1 MSPESFSDNYDQR
14 QPEVADNPEAVQPA
28 EQLTLQ
34 HLLAVITDKS
44 KDGIGQS
51 GERVAYLHA
60 PGEKAGAATV
70 WQIPIGTYRDHPECI
85 GRINRL
91 QNVDN
96 DGGQIG
102 TDYYIL
108 KKPKGLDIE
117 KFIKP
122 YNAPKDFRKI
132 KMSPQDKA
140 RFATEGL
147 RMIAASLQSEI
158 TKGAVSEQETRSLL
172 TLLDPLVPFKPTP
185 GSYYS
190 WTRSG
195 FSAQ

>member
-1 MSPESFSDNYDQR
+1 MSRDEFFNNSQQRHPEFAHN
-14 QPEVADNPEAVQPA
+14 PEVVQPA

-44 KDGIGQS
+44 KDGIGQG
-51 GERVAYLHA
+51 GERAAYLHA
-60 PGEKAGAATV
+60 PGDKAGAATV
-70 WQIPIGTYRDHPECI
+70 WQIPIGTDCDHPERI

-91 QNVDN
+91 QNVDD
-96 DGGQIG
+96 DGSQIG

-108 KKPKGLDIE
+108 KKSKSLYIE
-117 KFIKP
+117 KFIKL
-122 YNAPKDFRKI
+122 YNAPKDFGKF
-132 KMSPQDKA
+132 KVSPQDKA

-147 RMIAASLQSEI
+147 RLIAASLRSET

-172 TLLDPLVPFKPTP
+172 ILLDPLIPFKPKP

-190 WTRSG
+190 WTRPG

>member
-1 MSPESFSDNYDQR
+1 MSPEGFLDNYDQR

-44 KDGIGQS
+44 KDGIGQR

-91 QNVDN
+91 QNVDD

-102 TDYYIL
+102 IDYYIL
-108 KKPKGLDIE
+108 KKTKGLAIE
-117 KFIKP
+117 KSSKP
-122 YNAPKDFRKI
+122 YNAPKDFRNI
-132 KMSPQDKA
+132 KVSPQDKA

-147 RMIAASLQSEI
+147 WRIAASLQSET
-158 TKGAVSEQETRSLL
+158 TKGAVSEQETQSLI
-172 TLLDPLVPFKPTP
+172 TLLVPLVPAELTQR
-185 GSYYS
+185 SYRL
-190 WTRSG
+190 WARDG
-195 FSAQ
+195 Q